1 MDFGYFLPAI
11 FLEDLGKRIFVED
24 TQRMQNHFSKGLRD
38 GVPIGLG
45 YLSVSVTFG
54 VMAVAAGLPVWAAVL
69 ISMTNLTSAGQ
80 FAGLSLITG
89 GAPLFEMAL
98 TQFVVNIRYSLMSLS
113 LSQKLSGSIRTI
125 DRVFLSFFN
134 TDEIFA
140 VASMQEGTLG
150 RRYLWGLALIP
161 YLGWSGGTLIG
172 AAAASLLPDRVASA
186 FGIAIYGMFLAII
199 VPPAKHSRAVL
210 GVVALSV
217 AMSSLF
223 QWLPALKGIS
233 AGFVIII
240 CAVAAS
246 ALGALLRPVEQEERW
261 PEAGEECAP

>member
-1 MDFGYFLPAI
+1 MKRRTFLS
-11 FLEDLGKRIFVED
+11 LMG
-24 TQRMQNHFSKGLRD
+24 
-38 GVPIGLG
+38 
-45 YLSVSVTFG
+45 
-54 VMAVAAGLPVWAAVL
+54 AAA
-69 ISMTNLTSAGQ
+69 LTSSMMLTGCGAGSGDDRKIVRIGHVQ
-80 FAGLSLITG
+80 SQTHPDHLGLEAFANYINEKLGDKYRVEVYPSELLGSQT
-89 GAPLFEMAL
+89 EMVQL
-98 TQFVVNIRYSLMSLS
+98 TQTGAIDFVVASTAI
-113 LSQKLSGSIRTI
+113 I
-125 DRVFLSFFN
+125 SFFN

>member
-1 MDFGYFLPAI
+1 M
-11 FLEDLGKRIFVED
+11 ED

-134 TDEIFA
+134 TDEFLRWPACRRARLGGAISGA
-140 VASMQEGTLG
+140 LRSSPTLLVG
-150 RRYLWGLALIP
+150 R
-161 YLGWSGGTLIG
+161 TLIG

>member
-1 MDFGYFLPAI
+1 M
-11 FLEDLGKRIFVED
+11 ED

-199 VPPAKHSRAVL
+199 VPPAKHSRAC
-210 GVVALSV
+210 
-217 AMSSLF
+217 
-223 QWLPALKGIS
+223 S
-233 AGFVIII
+233 A
-240 CAVAAS
+240 
-246 ALGALLRPVEQEERW
+246 
-261 PEAGEECAP
+261 

>member
-1 MDFGYFLPAI
+1 MG
-11 FLEDLGKRIFVED
+11 E
-24 TQRMQNHFSKGLRD
+24 TQTVQNQFSKGLRD

-80 FAGLSLITG
+80 FAGLSLMTS

-125 DRVFLSFFN
+125 DRIFLSFFN

-140 VASMQEGTLG
+140 VASMQEGALG
-150 RRYLWGLALIP
+150 RRYLCGLACIP
-161 YLGWSGGTLIG
+161 YLGWSGGTLLG
-172 AAAASLLPDRVASA
+172 AVAASLLPERVASA

-199 VPPAKHSRAVL
+199 VPPAKHNRAVL
-210 GVVALSV
+210 GVILLAVVL
-217 AMSSLF
+217 SSLF
-223 QWLPALKGIS
+223 EWLPMLGGVS
-233 AGFVIII
+233 SGFAMIL

-246 ALGALLRPVEQEERW
+246 ALGALLHPVEDGGETCEEGG
-261 PEAGEECAP
+261 AVS

>member
-1 MDFGYFLPAI
+1 M
-11 FLEDLGKRIFVED
+11 ED

-186 FGIAIYGMFLAII
+186 FGIAII

>member
-1 MDFGYFLPAI
+1 M
-11 FLEDLGKRIFVED
+11 ED

-125 DRVFLSFFN
+125 DRVFLSF
-134 TDEIFA
+134 
-140 VASMQEGTLG
+140 Q
-150 RRYLWGLALIP
+150 
-161 YLGWSGGTLIG
+161 
-172 AAAASLLPDRVASA
+172 
-186 FGIAIYGMFLAII
+186 YG
-199 VPPAKHSRAVL
+199 
-210 GVVALSV
+210 
-217 AMSSLF
+217 
-223 QWLPALKGIS
+223 
-233 AGFVIII
+233 
-240 CAVAAS
+240 
-246 ALGALLRPVEQEERW
+246 
-261 PEAGEECAP
+261 

>member
-1 MDFGYFLPAI
+1 M
-11 FLEDLGKRIFVED
+11 ED

-172 AAAASLLPDRVASA
+172 AAAASLLPDRVR
-186 FGIAIYGMFLAII
+186 F
-199 VPPAKHSRAVL
+199 R
-210 GVVALSV
+210 
-217 AMSSLF
+217 
-223 QWLPALKGIS
+223 
-233 AGFVIII
+233 
-240 CAVAAS
+240 
-246 ALGALLRPVEQEERW
+246 LRHCDLRHVSGHYRTAR
-261 PEAGEECAP
+261 EA

>member
-1 MDFGYFLPAI
+1 
-11 FLEDLGKRIFVED
+11 
-24 TQRMQNHFSKGLRD
+24 
-38 GVPIGLG
+38 
-45 YLSVSVTFG
+45 
-54 VMAVAAGLPVWAAVL
+54 
-69 ISMTNLTSAGQ
+69 
-80 FAGLSLITG
+80 
-89 GAPLFEMAL
+89 
-98 TQFVVNIRYSLMSLS
+98 
-113 LSQKLSGSIRTI
+113 
-125 DRVFLSFFN
+125 
-134 TDEIFA
+134 
-140 VASMQEGTLG
+140 
-150 RRYLWGLALIP
+150 
-161 YLGWSGGTLIG
+161 
-172 AAAASLLPDRVASA
+172 LPDRVASA

>member
-1 MDFGYFLPAI
+1 M
-11 FLEDLGKRIFVED
+11 ED
-24 TQRMQNHFSKGLRD
+24 TQRIQNHFSKGLRD

-113 LSQKLSGSIRTI
+113 LSQKLSGGIRTI
-125 DRVFLSFFN
+125 DRIFLSFFN

-140 VASMQEGTLG
+140 VASMQEGALG

-172 AAAASLLPDRVASA
+172 AVAASLLPDRLASA

-199 VPPAKHSRAVL
+199 VPPAKHNRAVL

-217 AMSSLF
+217 TMSSLF
-223 QWLPALKGIS
+223 QWLPALKGVS
-233 AGFVIII
+233 SGFVIII
-240 CAVAAS
+240 CAVEAS
-246 ALGALLRPVEQEERW
+246 ALGALLHPVGQEE
-261 PEAGEECAP
+261 EAAGAGEECAS

>member
-1 MDFGYFLPAI
+1 M
-11 FLEDLGKRIFVED
+11 ED

-134 TDEIFA
+134 TDEFLRWPACRRARLGGAISGA
-140 VASMQEGTLG
+140 LRSSPTLAG
-150 RRYLWGLALIP
+150 RAGRLSARLRLHFCR
-161 YLGWSGGTLIG
+161 T
-172 AAAASLLPDRVASA
+172 ASLPA